1 MLALLKFSDG
11 AILKILVTTLLTK
24 AKPKL
29 KSKIKFSPDM
39 VSTRKMTEI
48 LVQFYLAFQC
58 FSYFIMALSF

>member
-1 MLALLKFSDG
+1 MIALLKFSDG

-48 LVQFYLAFQC
+48 LVHFDLAFQ
-58 FSYFIMALSF
+58 